1 MSYNTTIV
9 ADAAWRYWLLADS
22 STTVIDEYIA
32 GSPDGTASA
41 TTSLYS
47 TTSPPGLQSNSIN
60 FNGSSFYITFPDND
74 KWSPASTN
82 MSVEIW
88 CRPEANNVMRIMGK
102 DLEWGLG
109 YGEGGSTNQFYCF
122 IQKSDGNMCKYA
134 IETGTSSL
142 NTWYHIVMVWNG
154 TTLKLYKDGTDVTS
168 LAADNSVDTL
178 SNSSATVYMGKY
190 GSSQYWDG
198 QLKNMALYDS
208 AISGSVISSHYSLG
222 TGTVSVSADV
232 TDIDIAGQDATVTA
246 GTDLTVS
253 ADVTD
258 IDITGYDATVV
269 AESPNA
275 EITADVTDIDIAG
288 QSATITTEYGVEITA
303 DVSDIAIDGK
313 DADYI
318 IVFKDYDNQV
328 SADSPRHWYKF
339 NDSLSDSGSS
349 ALTLTGTDVT
359 YGTTDPLTGTFGA
372 TYLDTWYIN
381 VRGNTRTTMESFLP
395 TIASGGA
402 IEFWVRTT
410 STATGAI
417 VSVLEAQPSPST
429 DSQYTYGTRTRLVNY
444 DGLGNDYWRYSLSN
458 GSYTYGSVNGYLSV
472 GRYTGSHIVPST
484 SDSIPNVINWISSG
498 KYIADGNWHHVVLN
512 VQKSGSSLIL
522 KTYVDNTETTT
533 NIAFYDPYTTS
544 VPGLFVVGTTGALFT
559 SQEKYIVSSLTMDL
573 DEVAVY
579 SSYLSTTRIAAHYD
593 ARFGSTA
600 YDPDVT
606 IDVDTTNIAVAGLA
620 ATPQISLTYSV
631 PDAGQINVDSYATII
646 DPGIGS
652 RLLGSDITDIAIMGH
667 DAVAGGERSIEI
679 ALDDNPADIAVE
691 TIGLTSILATN
702 NDIVFDFVPSD
713 TIALTARDAASL
725 GPIDLGAFLFS
736 QSKTTKFK
744 LANLSSFIVGY
755 TLSIVSSNA
764 EIIPN
769 VLLSLDDETYSTSV
783 SFENVQPNSITPTI
797 WLKLEVPA
805 GLSTGDGNFL
815 INVEGTYV
823 GN

>member
-9 ADAAWRYWLLADS
+9 ADSAWRYWLLADS
-22 STTVIDEYIA
+22 STTVIDEYVA
-32 GSPDGTASA
+32 GSPDGTASD

-74 KWSPASTN
+74 KWSPASTS

-88 CRPEANNVMRIMGK
+88 CRPEANSLMRVIGK
-102 DLEWGLG
+102 HLEWGLG
-109 YGEGGSTNQFYCF
+109 YGEGGGTNQFYCF

-154 TTLKLYKDGTDVTS
+154 TTLKLYKDGADVTS
-168 LAADNSVDTL
+168 LVADNSVDTL
-178 SNSSATVYMGKY
+178 SNSSAIVYMGKY
-190 GSSQYWDG
+190 SSSQYWDG
-198 QLKNMALYDS
+198 QLKNMALYDF
-208 AISGSVISSHYSLG
+208 AISGSVVSSHYSLG
-222 TGTVSVSADV
+222 TGTASVSADV

-288 QSATITTEYGVEITA
+288 QSATITTTYGVEITA

-313 DADYI
+313 DADYV
-318 IVFKDYDNQV
+318 IVFKDYDNQI

-349 ALTLTGTDVT
+349 ALTLTGSSVT
-359 YGTTDPLTGTFGA
+359 YGTTNPLTGTFGA
-372 TYLDTWYIN
+372 TYLDSWSIN
-381 VRGNTRTTMESFLP
+381 VKGNTRTTMESFLP
-395 TIASGGA
+395 TIANGGA

-410 STATGAI
+410 STTTGAI
-417 VSVLEAQPSPST
+417 LSVLEAVPSST
-429 DSQYTYGTRTRLVNY
+429 NSTYTFGTRTRLDNY

-472 GRYTGSHIVPST
+472 GRFTGSQVVANT
-484 SDSIPNVINWISSG
+484 TDAIPNTINWISSG

-512 VQKSGSSLIL
+512 AQKSGSSLIL
-522 KTYVDNTETTT
+522 KTYVDNAETST
-533 NIAFYDPYTTS
+533 NIAFYDPYTVSTA
-544 VPGLFVVGTTGALFT
+544 GLFVIGSVDVLFT
-559 SQEKYIVSSLTMDL
+559 SQEKYPVSSLDMDL
-573 DEVAVY
+573 DEVAIY
-579 SSYLSTTRIAAHYD
+579 SSYLPTTRIAAHYD

-606 IDVDTTNIAVAGLA
+606 IDPDSCNIAIAGQS
-620 ATPQISLTYSV
+620 ATVSLSRTYAV
-631 PDAGQINVDSYATII
+631 PDAGSIALNSYATII

-652 RLLGSDITDIAIMGH
+652 RLLGSDITNIGIQGH
-667 DAVAGGERSIEI
+667 DATAGGEKSIDI

-713 TIALTARDAASL
+713 TIALTARDATSL

-744 LANLSSFIVGY
+744 IANLSSFIVGY

>member
-9 ADAAWRYWLLADS
+9 ADSAWRYWLLADS

-32 GSPDGTASA
+32 GSPDGTAST

-88 CRPEANNVMRIMGK
+88 CRPEANSVMRVIGK
-102 DLEWGLG
+102 NLEWGLG
-109 YGEGGSTNQFYCF
+109 YGEGGGTNQFYCF

-134 IETGTSSL
+134 IESGTSSL

-154 TTLKLYKDGTDVTS
+154 TTLKLYKDGADVTS

-178 SNSSATVYMGKY
+178 SNSSATVYMGTHS
-190 GSSQYWDG
+190 SSQYWDG

-222 TGTVSVSADV
+222 SGVVSVSADV

-258 IDITGYDATVV
+258 IDITGYDATVT

-288 QSATITTEYGVEITA
+288 QSATITTTYGVEITA
-303 DVSDIAIDGK
+303 DVSDIAVSGK
-313 DADYI
+313 AADYTI
-318 IVFKDYDNQV
+318 IFQDYENQIT
-328 SADSPRHWYKF
+328 ADAPKIWYKWS
-339 NDSLSDSGSS
+339 NTLDNSGSLGFTA
-349 ALTLTGTDVT
+349 ALTSASPGSIS
-359 YGTTDPLTGTFGA
+359 YGSTDPLTGTSTDVYANTF
-372 TYLDTWYIN
+372 TDIRVNT
-381 VRGNTRTTMESFLP
+381 VRTMGMYLP
-395 TIASGGA
+395 TTTSGGA
-402 IEFWVRTT
+402 TEFWVRTT

-417 VSVLEAQPSPST
+417 VSIAQPSGSST
-429 DSQYTYGTRTRLVNY
+429 LLTYGQVFNTT
-444 DGLGNDYWRYSLSN
+444 DGKAAY
-458 GSYTYGSVNGYLSV
+458 YGSGNRATIYGCVNGYLSIGKFQSSQTV
-472 GRYTGSHIVPST
+472 DFGQP
-484 SDSIPNVINWISSG
+484 IPNTVVWTNSG
-498 KYIADGNWHHVVLN
+498 SYIADGNWHHIVLN
-512 VQKSGSSLIL
+512 VVKTGSTLTL
-522 KTYVDNTETTT
+522 KTYVDAVEAIT
-533 NIAFYDPYTTS
+533 NIAVYNYLSDSASAIMVFGDLNGAFTGDFSETKQI
-544 VPGLFVVGTTGALFT
+544 VPKLN
-559 SQEKYIVSSLTMDL
+559 MDL
-573 DEVAVY
+573 DEFAIY
-579 SSYLSTTRIAAHYD
+579 SSGLSASRVLAHYN
-593 ARFGSTA
+593 AGYGTTSS
-600 YDPDVT
+600 DPDVN
-606 IDVDTTNIAVAGLA
+606 IDVDSADIAVAGVA

-652 RLLGSDITDIAIMGH
+652 RLLGSDITNIAITGH

-713 TIALTARDAASL
+713 TIALTARDATSL

-744 LANLSSFIVGY
+744 IANLSSFIVGY

>member
-9 ADAAWRYWLLADS
+9 ADGAWRYWLLADS

-32 GSPDGTASA
+32 GSPDGTANTA
-41 TTSLYS
+41 TSLYS
-47 TTSPPGLQSNSIN
+47 TTSPSGLQANSIN

-74 KWSPASTN
+74 SWSPAST
-82 MSVEIW
+82 SLTVEIW
-88 CRPEANNVMRIMGK
+88 CRPEANSVMRIIGK
-102 DLEWGLG
+102 DLEWGMG

-154 TTLKLYKDGTDVTS
+154 TTLKLYKDGADVTS

-198 QLKNMALYDS
+198 QLKNMAVYTS
-208 AISGSVISSHYSLG
+208 AVSGSVLSSHYSLG

-232 TDIDIAGQDATVTA
+232 TDIDIAGQSATIAA

-258 IDITGYDATVV
+258 IDVTGYDATVV
-269 AESPNA
+269 GETPNA
-275 EITADVTDIDIAG
+275 NVNADVTDIDVAG
-288 QSATITTEYGVEITA
+288 HDATITTEYGVEITTV
-303 DVSDIAIDGK
+303 VSDIAIDAK
-313 DADYI
+313 DADYV
-318 IVFKDYDNQV
+318 IVFKDYDNQIA
-328 SADSPRHWYKF
+328 ADSPRHWYKF

-349 ALTLTGTDVT
+349 ALTLTGSSVT
-359 YGTTDPLTGTFGA
+359 YGTTSPLTGTFGA
-372 TYLDTWYIN
+372 TYLDSWNIN
-381 VRGNTRTTMESFLP
+381 VKGNTRTTMESFLP
-395 TIASGGA
+395 TISAGGA

-417 VSVLEAQPSPST
+417 LSVLEAVPSST
-429 DSQYTYGTRTRLVNY
+429 NSTYTFGTRTRLVNY

-458 GSYTYGSVNGYLSV
+458 GSYTYGSVSGYLSV
-472 GRYTGSHIVPST
+472 GRFTGSQVVANT
-484 SDSIPNVINWISSG
+484 TDAIPDTINWISSG

-522 KTYVDNTETTT
+522 KTYVDNAETPT
-533 NIAFYDPYTTS
+533 NIAFYDPYTVSTA
-544 VPGLFVVGTTGALFT
+544 GLFVIGSVDVLFT
-559 SQEKYIVSSLTMDL
+559 SQEKYPVSSLDMDL

-579 SSYLSTTRIAAHYD
+579 SSYLTTTRIAAHYD

-600 YDPDVT
+600 YDPDLT
-606 IDVDTTNIAVAGLA
+606 IDPDSCNIAIAGQS
-620 ATPQISLTYSV
+620 ATVSLSRTYAV
-631 PDAGQINVDSYATII
+631 PDAGSIALNSYATII

-652 RLLGSDITDIAIMGH
+652 RLLGTDITNIGIQGH
-667 DAVAGGERSIEI
+667 SATAGGEKSIDI
-679 ALDDNPADIAVE
+679 ALDDNPADISVS
-691 TIGLTSILATN
+691 TPGLTSILATN

-713 TIALTARDAASL
+713 TIALTARDASSL
-725 GPIDLGAFLFS
+725 GPVDLGAFLYS

-744 LANLSSFIVGY
+744 IANLSSFIVSY
-755 TLSIVSSNA
+755 TLSIVSSNT
-764 EIIPN
+764 EVIPY

-783 SFENVQPNSITPTI
+783 SFENVQANSITPTV

-805 GLSTGDGNFL
+805 ALSTGDGNFL
-815 INVEGTYV
+815 VNVEGAYV
-823 GN
+823 GS